1 MNYGKMRSKE
11 KQQLVS
17 EVNILREFRHPNIV
31 KYYDRI
37 IDKPN
42 SKIYIV
48 MEYCERGDLGLLI
61 KKHKKEGD
69 FISEDLIS
77 RIFTQILLA
86 LQACHNRDSGKIL
99 HRDIKPGNVLL
110 DSNFNAKLADF
121 GLSRIMGEN
130 SVYADTKVGTP
141 YYMSPEQI
149 AELKYN
155 EKSDIWSAGCLLFEM
170 ASLSPPFPAKSHV
183 ELVSRIKKGEIGRI
197 PPKYSDDLQR
207 IIG

>member
-1 MNYGKMRSKE
+1 
-11 KQQLVS
+11 
-17 EVNILREFRHPNIV
+17 
-31 KYYDRI
+31 
-37 IDKPN
+37 
-42 SKIYIV
+42 
-48 MEYCERGDLGLLI
+48 
-61 KKHKKEGD
+61 
-69 FISEDLIS
+69 
-77 RIFTQILLA
+77 
-86 LQACHNRDSGKIL
+86 
-99 HRDIKPGNVLL
+99 
-110 DSNFNAKLADF
+110 
-121 GLSRIMGEN
+121 MGEN